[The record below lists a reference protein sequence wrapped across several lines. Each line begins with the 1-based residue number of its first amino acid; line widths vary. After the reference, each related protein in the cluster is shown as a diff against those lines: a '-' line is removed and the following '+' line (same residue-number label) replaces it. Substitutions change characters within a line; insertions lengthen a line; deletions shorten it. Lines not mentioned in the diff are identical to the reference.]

1 MLNFNPLRIL
11 LVSVVALGLAPVC
24 LADSV
29 PALAYDVAA
38 SQNGGVASESSQLDG
53 WSGGPASRANDGNTD
68 GNYYDLSVAHTNSEA
83 NPWWKVQFNSSYDIS
98 SITIWNRTD
107 CCSDRLSP
115 FTVTLFEGGIVVW
128 QQLYDASA
136 PASITFSGFN
146 VQADSLEIQLNGTN
160 YLQLA
165 EVAAYSTPEPVTL
178 ILFGT
183 GLAGIGG
190 FVRRRL
196 VG

>member
-11 LVSVVALGLAPVC
+11 LVSVFALGLAPVC

-29 PALAYDVAA
+29 PGIAYDVAA
-38 SQNGGVASESSQLDG
+38 SANGGVATESSQLVG
-53 WSGGPASRANDGNTD
+53 WNGGPANLANDGNTD
-68 GNYYDLSVAHTNSEA
+68 GNYYDGSVAHTQNEA
-83 NPWWKVQFNSSYDIS
+83 NPWWTVQIKTSYDIS

-115 FTVTLFEGGIVVW
+115 FTVTLFEGGSVVW
-128 QQLYDASA
+128 QQVYDASA
-136 PASITFSGFN
+136 PASITFAGFN

-165 EVAAYSTPEPVTL
+165 EVAAYSTPEPVSL